1 MNVFENKEVAQK
13 YDGYYQTEMGVKID
27 YLEKKLI
34 KSLLP
39 QPHRYPKVLEAG
51 CGTGHWTAF
60 LSELGY
66 HLTAVDIS
74 DAMLE
79 IAKIKQIKRTQF
91 IKADI
96 QKLPFD
102 TEQFDLVVSITMLE
116 FVSNIEQAMY
126 EMFRVLKPNG
136 WLILGCLNLLSTL
149 GKNKAND
156 SIFKEAHFFTKVEL
170 HQLLSKWGNPIIKE
184 TIFFDDEFRLLEQGS
199 EGAFL
204 AVSIQKQNNNVRY
217 T

>member
-1 MNVFENKEVAQK
+1 MNVFENKEIAQK
-13 YDGYYQTEMGVKID
+13 YDDYYQTEMGVKID
-27 YLEKKLI
+27 NLEKKLI

-39 QPHRYPKVLEAG
+39 LPHLYPLALEAG

-79 IAKIKQIKRTQF
+79 IAKTKQIKHTQF

-102 TEQFDLVVSITMLE
+102 NEQFDLVISITMLE
-116 FVSNIEQAMY
+116 FVSNIEQAIQEMY
-126 EMFRVLKPNG
+126 RVLKPNG
-136 WLILGCLNLLSTL
+136 WLVLGCLNLLSPL

-156 SIFKEAHFFTKVEL
+156 STFKDAHFFTKEEL
-170 HQLLSKWGNPIIKE
+170 HQILSKWGKSIIKE

-204 AVSIQKQNNNVRY
+204 AVSIQK
-217 T
+217 TK